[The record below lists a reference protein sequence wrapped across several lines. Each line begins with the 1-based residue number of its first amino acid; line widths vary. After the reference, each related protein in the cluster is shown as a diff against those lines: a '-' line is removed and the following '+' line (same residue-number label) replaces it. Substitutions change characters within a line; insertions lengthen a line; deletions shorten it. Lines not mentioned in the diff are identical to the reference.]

1 MSAQGYALAAD
12 AILLLHVALVL
23 FVIAVPLLLPLGHPR
38 GWRWTRSRTLRIA
51 HLLVLGVV
59 VLEAWLGV
67 LCPLTHWEMQ
77 LRAAAGGAT
86 YEGDFIAHWLGRVLY
101 VEAPA
106 WVFTLVYSAF
116 FVLVAAVHRRYPVA
130 DALRE
135 APGS

>member
-1 MSAQGYALAAD
+1 MSPQTYAIAAD
-12 AILLLHVALVL
+12 LVLAVHVALVV
-23 FVIAVPLLLPLGHPR
+23 FVLAVPLLLPLGHPR
-38 GWRWTRSRTLRIA
+38 GWRWTRRRGVRIA
-51 HLLVLGVV
+51 HLVVLGVV

-77 LRAAAGGAT
+77 LRAAAGGVT

-116 FVLVAAVHRRYPVA
+116 FALVVAVHRRYPVA
-130 DALRE
+130 GALHEPHGR
-135 APGS
+135 